1 MLTQE
6 EISEI
11 DAGIASVPDPRA
23 AAPYALGVVQQRRR
37 WISDETLKDIAD
49 YLKMS
54 TAELDA
60 IATFYNRIYRSPVG
74 RHVIL
79 LCDSVSCWIMGY
91 ESLLKYLLA
100 KLQVSS
106 FGETTKDGMFT
117 LLPSACLGACDHA
130 PALMIDDQLFGD
142 LTAQSIDEI
151 LARFG
156 NPGNFESQQESSLGS
171 ANL

>member
-6 EISEI
+6 EISDIE
-11 DAGIASVPDPRA
+11 AGIAVVPDPRA
-23 AAPYALGVVQQRRR
+23 AAPHALGVVQQRRR

-74 RHVIL
+74 KHVIL

-91 ESLLKYLLA
+91 ESLLSYLLT
-100 KLQVSS
+100 KLGISS
-106 FGETTKDGMFT
+106 FGETTKDGVFT

-130 PALMIDDQLFGD
+130 PALMIDDELFGD
-142 LTAQSIDEI
+142 LTVQRVDEI
-151 LARFG
+151 LARVK
-156 NPGNFESQQESSLGS
+156 NPGNLESQQESSLGS
-171 ANL
+171 AGL